1 MVETANAVYS
11 PTMDWTVAILVAS
24 LVLSLVAVVVLA
36 NRVRRSPEPQPVE
49 TPSDGAVANLEARM
63 EELARELQESVRRA
77 EEETQRS
84 RFLNEIG
91 TTVDLDHV
99 LEATLDAALALPR
112 VDAALVRL
120 DGGEAGKSI
129 VGSRGFDGDAPDATA
144 FFGQPAGWGARAV
157 EISYRYPEPAD
168 ASIRAALGVPLADR
182 SGGVGWLGIFS
193 RDPQARFGDDDLR
206 RAEELA
212 ERVAPALENARRFQE
227 ARQQADLDALTGLH
241 NRRYFHETLAREVA
255 RANRYQ
261 RGLALVILDIDDFK
275 GVNDRIG
282 HLAGDAVLAEIAER
296 VREAVRESDIAC
308 RIGGDELGL
317 ILPESRLADAQRLA
331 ARIEQAVVARPV
343 ARAGHIRVSAGF
355 AELQPNDDSTSIF
368 ERTDQSLYAAKQMRH
383 SGGGEVAAAE

>member
-1 MVETANAVYS
+1 MPFVIAGLTAA
-11 PTMDWTVAILVAS
+11 LVIS
-24 LVLSLVAVVVLA
+24 LIALFVL
-36 NRVRRSPEPQPVE
+36 VRRTKRGPEPQAVE
-49 TPSDGAVANLEARM
+49 AAGAGAVATLEARM

-84 RFLNEIG
+84 RFLNQIG

-99 LEATLDAALALPR
+99 LEATLDAALVLPR

-120 DGGEAGKSI
+120 DGGGEEKPIAA
-129 VGSRGFDGDAPDATA
+129 SRGFGSEQPDATA
-144 FFGQPAGWGARAV
+144 FFGQASGWGARAV
-157 EISYRYPEPAD
+157 ELSYRYPDPAEG
-168 ASIRAALGVPLADR
+168 AIRAALGVPLVDR

-212 ERVAPALENARRFQE
+212 ERVAPALENARRFRE
-227 ARQQADLDALTGLH
+227 ARQLADLDALTGLH

-255 RANRYQ
+255 RAHRYS
-261 RGLALVILDIDDFK
+261 RGLALVIVDIDDFK

-282 HLAGDAVLAEIAER
+282 HLAGDGALAETGAR
-296 VREAVRESDIAC
+296 VREAVRESDIPC

-317 ILPESRLADAQRLA
+317 ILPESRLADAERLA

-343 ARAGHIRVSAGF
+343 ARAGHIRVSVGF
-355 AELQPNDDSTSIF
+355 AELQPNDDSTSLF
-368 ERTDQSLYAAKQMRH
+368 ERADQSLYAAKQLRH
-383 SGGGEVAAAE
+383 SGRGSGLAAAD

>member
-1 MVETANAVYS
+1 MLPAVIGL
-11 PTMDWTVAILVAS
+11 AIALVIT
-24 LVLSLVAVVVLA
+24 LIVLSGLA
-36 NRVRRSPEPQPVE
+36 LSARRRRAGGTEPLPAA
-49 TPSDGAVANLEARM
+49 PSAGAVANLEARM

-91 TTVDLDHV
+91 TTVDLEHV
-99 LEATLDAALALPR
+99 LETTLDAALSLPR

-120 DGGEAGKSI
+120 DAGGGEKPI
-129 VGSRGFDGDAPDATA
+129 VGARGFGGDTPDATSL
-144 FFGQPAGWGARAV
+144 FGQPGAWGARAV
-157 EISYRYPEPAD
+157 EITYRYAEPAD
-168 ASIRAALGVPLADR
+168 DAIRAAVGVPLVDR

-193 RDPQARFGDDDLR
+193 RDAQARFGDDDIR

-212 ERVAPALENARRFQE
+212 ERVGPALENARRFKE

-255 RANRYQ
+255 RAQRYS
-261 RGLALVILDIDDFK
+261 RGLALIIVDIDDFK
-275 GVNDRIG
+275 MVNDRIG
-282 HLAGDAVLAEIAER
+282 HLAGDAALSEAAAR
-296 VREAVRESDIAC
+296 VREAVRESDIPC

-343 ARAGHIRVSAGF
+343 ARAGHMRVSVGY
-355 AELQPNDDSTSIF
+355 AELQPNDDSTSLF
-368 ERTDQSLYAAKQMRH
+368 ERADQSLYAEKQLRKTGR
-383 SGGGEVAAAE
+383 GGGLAAAE